1 MTIFLFKETYMSR
14 NAFDQLEQEYNEREE
29 QREMAAE
36 ERRRAAKYDKQQ
48 EKKNVND
55 TTNGI
60 NA

>member
-1 MTIFLFKETYMSR
+1 MSR
-14 NAFDQLEQEYNEREE
+14 NAFDQIEREYNEREE

-36 ERRRAAKYDKQQ
+36 ERRRAAEYDKQQ

-55 TTNGI
+55 TTDGV